1 LGTTSVAAPK
11 AASSSTAIYFFN
23 RPAGHFRWQ
32 PILALIPF
40 CRLASALIRLASI
53 AKASPLDQSLA
64 DAALQER
71 LEDAPQQ
78 IALAEAAIPVLR
90 EGRLARADLRLGEG
104 VTASAIYDREYV
116 MILVNHNHR

>member
-1 LGTTSVAAPK
+1 
-11 AASSSTAIYFFN
+11 
-23 RPAGHFRWQ
+23 
-32 PILALIPF
+32 
-40 CRLASALIRLASI
+40 LIRLASI